1 METQT
6 VQTRIPLHLWD
17 ALKDTFYE
25 HDQQFLR
32 DVAPLLNVSV
42 AELKQKILGAR
53 GALTNICVLAND
65 EAWWERELC
74 PLYVRGGTEGKEGSG
89 VWRRCGHPREAH
101 GVCSRHQFWETL
113 KDPNVRRYA
122 DIRAKVGCV
131 RRAVRW
137 EGRVVWVGPTGDV
150 YCSDTGKIIPHL
162 RICPTSLMVL
172 DSA

>member
-1 METQT
+1 METNT

-32 DVAPLLNVSV
+32 DVAPLLNVPV

-53 GALTNICVLAND
+53 GALTNICVLASD

-74 PLYVRGGTEGKEGSG
+74 PLYVRTDGA
-89 VWRRCGHPREAH
+89 VWRRCGQPREAH
-101 GVCSRHQFWETL
+101 GTCCRHQFWDVL

-122 DIRAKVGCV
+122 DIRTKVGCV
-131 RRAVRW
+131 RRPVRW
-137 EGRVVWVGPTGDV
+137 EGRIVWVSDAGDV
-150 YCSDTGKIIPHL
+150 YCSDTGDIIPDL
-162 RICPTSLMVL
+162 RICPKSGMVL
-172 DSA
+172 